1 VSCCCS
7 LVSLLLIALIRTLQQ
22 YETRISNS
30 SFIFNTNKQGIFNF
44 VVFFILGDALRL
56 NFMCRRFGTH
66 CSIFI
71 GGVKATSS
79 AAKEQSHLCVC
90 VCVPRTGSSFIYY
103 QQNYTQTPRC
113 TNPRRL
119 VARGDYISYVAPNV
133 CGSSVWILLHV
144 ALPEPKVLRWLLDL
158 WEMCA
163 FLYTNIMQR
172 SRWPDYG
179 EGEHYNWI
187 VHTGAMT

>member
-1 VSCCCS
+1 MSCCCS

-44 VVFFILGDALRL
+44 VVFFLLGDALRL

-90 VCVPRTGSSFIYY
+90 VCVCRGPAVLLFTTNRTTHRHRGAQIPGVWSPEATTFHTWHLMFVGPQYGSCFM
-103 QQNYTQTPRC
+103 
-113 TNPRRL
+113 
-119 VARGDYISYVAPNV
+119 
-133 CGSSVWILLHV
+133 
-144 ALPEPKVLRWLLDL
+144 LP
-158 WEMCA
+158 
-163 FLYTNIMQR
+163 FR
-172 SRWPDYG
+172 SLKF
-179 EGEHYNWI
+179 
-187 VHTGAMT
+187 